1 MCEGPEA
8 GKSWVFIGN
17 KEKQYCHSPGK
28 GKISR
33 WKVSSDQIVQVLEG
47 PGELCQLGAE
57 PVGSLR
63 SSCLGESGWR
73 GQGDKCWDERG
84 GL

>member
-1 MCEGPEA
+1 MCESPEA

-17 KEKQYCHSPGK
+17 KEKRYGHSPGK

-47 PGELCQLGAE
+47 PGELSQLGAE
-57 PVGSLR
+57 PEVQLPW
-63 SSCLGESGWR
+63 GEWVERAR
-73 GQGDKCWDERG
+73 GQVLG
-84 GL
+84 

>member
-17 KEKQYCHSPGK
+17 KEKQYGHSPGK

-33 WKVSSDQIVQVLEG
+33 WKVSSDQIVQFLEG
-47 PGELCQLGAE
+47 PGELSQLNAE
-57 PVGSLR
+57 PMGSPEVQLPW
-63 SSCLGESGWR
+63 GEWVERAR
-73 GQGDKCWDERG
+73 GQVLG
-84 GL
+84 